1 MTETSQ
7 RDTNIADFGDGGK
20 GLEPKDAGSLQEFE
34 MVRKEILP

>member
-1 MTETSQ
+1 MTEMSQ

-20 GLEPKDAGSLQEFE
+20 GLVPKDAGSLQELE